1 MRAARVV
8 VSVVLLVGL
17 ASSCALRPRYR
28 DFVTAKTD
36 AKSVQ
41 LLVTNGAGA
50 PMPNVKVELS
60 ELKNRVAMTSA
71 ADGTFALPVEKKYL
85 DENPVLVLLL
95 PQGTSAYSLTL
106 APPPLPPMPVP
117 ALPSSE
123 TTPSET
129 PAAAPADAP
138 TTPSG
143 TTPTGAT
150 PTPTGTTP
158 TGTTPTGTTP
168 TGTTP

>member
-36 AKSVQ
+36 AKAVQ

-50 PMPNVKVELS
+50 PLPNVKVELS

-71 ADGTFALPVEKKYL
+71 ADGTFSLPVEKKYL

-95 PQGTSAYSLTL
+95 PPGTSAYALTL
-106 APPPLPPMPVP
+106 APPPLPPAAPQMPVP
-117 ALPSSE
+117 ALPASEATPTPTPTE
-123 TTPSET
+123 TTPSATT
-129 PAAAPADAP
+129 PTP
-138 TTPSG
+138 TPSG
-143 TTPTGAT
+143 

-158 TGTTPTGTTP
+158 TGTTP
-168 TGTTP
+168 

>member
-50 PMPNVKVELS
+50 PLPNVKVELS

-95 PQGTSAYSLTL
+95 PQGTSSYALTI
-106 APPPLPPMPVP
+106 APPPLPPAAPPMPVP
-117 ALPSSE
+117 ALP
-123 TTPSET
+123 TSET
-129 PAAAPADAP
+129 PPAETPASTPTPAPTAAPA
-138 TTPSG
+138 
-143 TTPTGAT
+143 
-150 PTPTGTTP
+150 GTTP
-158 TGTTPTGTTP
+158 TGTTP
-168 TGTTP
+168 

>member
-17 ASSCALRPRYR
+17 GSSCALRPRYR

-50 PMPNVKVELS
+50 PLPNVKVELS

-95 PQGTSAYSLTL
+95 PQGTSAYALTL
-106 APPPLPPMPVP
+106 APPPLPVAPPMPVP
-117 ALPSSE
+117 ALP
-123 TTPSET
+123 TSET
-129 PAAAPADAP
+129 PPAETAP
-138 TTPSG
+138 TPTPSP
-143 TTPTGAT
+143 TPA
-150 PTPTGTTP
+150 PTGTTP
-158 TGTTPTGTTP
+158 TGTTP
-168 TGTTP
+168 